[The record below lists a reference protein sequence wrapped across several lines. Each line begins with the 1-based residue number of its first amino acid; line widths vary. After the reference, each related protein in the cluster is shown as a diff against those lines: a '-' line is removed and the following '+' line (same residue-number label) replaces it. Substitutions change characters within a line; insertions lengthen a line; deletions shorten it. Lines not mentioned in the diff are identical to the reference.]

1 MIDLPWYAYLIVVS
15 VAGLVGCGELVAR
28 YRDAPLDVLW
38 HAPGWFYVA
47 VNALAGLV
55 ALMTIDAFDW
65 TFGAQTE
72 ASKRIIQVSTAGIS
86 AMAVLRSAVFT
97 IRISGNDV
105 PAGPSALMKIILD
118 AADRA
123 VDRGR
128 AQRRSQAVQGIMQDV
143 RFDKAIKKLP
153 SDCFA
158 LMQNVSAEEQ
168 KAVLKEITSLENDD
182 SLGNMPRSRQLG
194 LVLMN
199 VVGEDVL
206 RQSVKALKAQITD
219 Q

>member
-1 MIDLPWYAYLIVVS
+1 M
-15 VAGLVGCGELVAR
+15 
-28 YRDAPLDVLW
+28 
-38 HAPGWFYVA
+38 
-47 VNALAGLV
+47 
-55 ALMTIDAFDW
+55 
-65 TFGAQTE
+65 
-72 ASKRIIQVSTAGIS
+72 
-86 AMAVLRSAVFT
+86 
-97 IRISGNDV
+97 

-128 AQRRSQAVQGIMQDV
+128 AQRRSSAVQGIMKDV

-168 KAVLKEITSLENDD
+168 EAVLKEVTSLDNDD
-182 SLGNMPRSRQLG
+182 SLGNMPRARQLG